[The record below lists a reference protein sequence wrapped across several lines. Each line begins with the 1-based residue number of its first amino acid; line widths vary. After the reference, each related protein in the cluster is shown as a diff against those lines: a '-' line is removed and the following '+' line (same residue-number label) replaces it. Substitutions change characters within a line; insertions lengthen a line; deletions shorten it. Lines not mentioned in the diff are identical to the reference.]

1 MTKNYRS
8 VSFVR
13 KIEMNLANVSVKPTD
28 EFTLVKAYYDIDG
41 FDCELCGHKDCAYAF
56 EVMNLQ
62 TKEVIKV
69 GSECITHFEGRGVDI
84 DLAEGLMQ
92 RVTAASNKARRDLK
106 RRLGTDAWNALP
118 LEDRKKVRSWEQREF
133 IDKLGAEEY
142 KKISK
147 EEKRELIVTEFLT
160 LQTKELLVGVSTAK
174 SILTEEDVKVILELG
189 LEEEMN
195 RALKQRELW
204 EKRKAVQDAINA
216 FNKCLAAPDFDA
228 QEAETLLSKI
238 AELDPNINT
247 RWSRESIRQRVEKD
261 ERVKALRDKYGWLI
275 DYNGNN
281 WQVRR
286 IRDNLINWNSIS
298 SNDESTA
305 HSLIDSEAQHA

>member
-1 MTKNYRS
+1 MKQYRS
-8 VSFVR
+8 VSFIR

-106 RRLGTDAWNALP
+106 RRLGNDAWNALP
-118 LEDRKKVRSWEQREF
+118 DEDKKKVKSWERREF

-195 RALKQRELW
+195 RALKQREFW
-204 EKRKAVQDAINA
+204 MQRKAYQDAVNA
-216 FNKCLAAPDFDA
+216 FHNYLAAPDFDA
-228 QEAETLLSKI
+228 QEAENLISKI
-238 AELDPNINT
+238 VDIDPSFYVFGARQSITRRLQQKDRIN
-247 RWSRESIRQRVEKD
+247 
-261 ERVKALRDKYGWLI
+261 ALREKYGWLI
-275 DYNGNN
+275 DYSGDN

-298 SNDESTA
+298 SYDESTA
-305 HSLIDSEAQHA
+305 HSLINSETSHA

>member
-56 EVMNLQ
+56 EVQNLQ
-62 TKEVIKV
+62 TKDIIKV
-69 GSECITHFEGRGVDI
+69 GSECITHFEDRGVDI

-92 RVTAASNKARRDLK
+92 RVVAASNKARRDLK
-106 RRLGTDAWNALP
+106 RRLGTDIWNALP
-118 LEDRKKVRSWEQREF
+118 LEERKKVRSWEQREF
-133 IDKLGAEEY
+133 IDKLGGEAY

-160 LQTKELLVGVSTAK
+160 LQTKELLVGVSSNK

-195 RALKQRELW
+195 VALKQQEYW
-204 EKRKAVQDAINA
+204 KKRAALQDAINT
-216 FNKCLAAPDFDA
+216 FSKYLTAPVFDA
-228 QEAETLLSKI
+228 KEAEVLLSKI
-238 AELDPNINT
+238 SELDPKANV
-247 RWSRESIRQRVEKD
+247 RWSQESIRQRVEKD
-261 ERVKALRDKYGWLI
+261 ERKIALRPQYGWLI
-275 DYNGNN
+275 DYSGSN
-281 WQVRR
+281 WQVQR

-298 SNDESTA
+298 SNEEVTA
-305 HSLIDSEAQHA
+305 HSLIDSEAAHA